1 MDLYIVVDFFFWNT
15 TIYIARK
22 KNAITLFCE
31 RQFPVVLPHELV
43 PWLHRND
50 AWPHDISE
58 SDLRDYW
65 GNCKKQQLPWSDAA
79 IDLEG
84 SMHPFF
90 IWGDDCQYNESY
102 EKLIVICMGH
112 TLDRRTFSLESCWP
126 IIVIREVSSHICS
139 EAFLFSWSEWIL
151 YSSHKE
157 KTGFTD
163 QVIQHSNWQ
172 WTNNPNVL

>member
-1 MDLYIVVDFFFWNT
+1 MQWICKLWWFFFE
-15 TIYIARK
+15 IPHK
-22 KNAITLFCE
+22 KNRNHPICE

-43 PWLHRND
+43 PWLHRNG

-79 IDLEG
+79 TDLEG

-126 IIVIREVSSHICS
+126 IIVIREVSSHIF
-139 EAFLFSWSEWIL
+139 AQKLFFFLKLYGFCILLIKKKLFLLIRWSNIAIDNGL
-151 YSSHKE
+151 IMYS
-157 KTGFTD
+157 
-163 QVIQHSNWQ
+163 
-172 WTNNPNVL
+172 